1 MNFLSPGSF
10 APDFSISSAAGS
22 PAGHLSDL
30 RGQPVLLA
38 FSPPGWN
45 PARAEETA
53 QINRVLTASGL
64 PGALL
69 RLPAGGG
76 ASQAEFAGEDA
87 PIAVL
92 AGSQIPA
99 GAAALYG
106 VGNQQALFVLDAE
119 GTVRWSY
126 AAAPGL
132 APRAEDLRAALS
144 SVSPAAG
151 KPAGTPGREQA
162 GLSRR
167 EFLAAGLGIA
177 LVLAVP
183 LVPARAE
190 EIPPFPPPTPS
201 PSAVLVPSSTAGT
214 IPVTLHVNGTA
225 HTLQIE
231 PRVTLLDALRER
243 IGLTGSKKGCNHGQC
258 GACTVHADG
267 KRINSC
273 LALAVAYQ
281 NKPITT
287 IEGLATGDALHPM
300 QAAFIEHD
308 GYQCGFCTSGQIMS
322 ATALLAEPIG
332 PTDAEVRDSMSGN
345 LCRCGAYTNIIA
357 AIQDVRK
364 EGNNAPV

>member
-1 MNFLSPGSF
+1 MPSLTPGSL
-10 APDFSISSAAGS
+10 APDFFLPAAADSSARR
-22 PAGHLSDL
+22 LSDL

-38 FSPPGWN
+38 FAPPGWN
-45 PARAEETA
+45 PAQAEAAA
-53 QINRVLTASGL
+53 QINRILSASGL
-64 PGALL
+64 PPALL
-69 RLPAGGG
+69 RVPDNAG
-76 ASQAEFAGEDA
+76 AAQAEFAGEDA
-87 PIAVL
+87 PVAVL
-92 AGSQIPA
+92 SGRQIPDD
-99 GAAALYG
+99 AAALYG
-106 VGNQQALFVLDAE
+106 VGNQQALFVLDAA
-119 GTVRWSY
+119 GAVRWSY
-126 AAAPGL
+126 AAAPGV
-132 APRAEDLRAALS
+132 APQAEDLRAALHALT
-144 SVSPAAG
+144 AAE
-151 KPAGTPGREQA
+151 AAPGAEQTGVKQP

-167 EFLAAGLGIA
+167 EFLAAALGVA

-183 LVPARAE
+183 LAPARAE
-190 EIPPFPPPTPS
+190 ELKPFPPPS
-201 PSAVLVPSSTAGT
+201 PSAALPPPPSAAGT
-214 IPVTLHVNGTA
+214 VPVTLHVNGQT
-225 HTLQIE
+225 HTLQLE

-287 IEGLATGDALHPM
+287 IEGLATGDTLHPM
-300 QAAFIEHD
+300 QTAFIEHD

-322 ATALLAEPIG
+322 ATALLTEPVG